1 LLIGKDA
8 SIKKIFPVSTSKW
21 ANRSDAFNIF
31 VGDMSKDIGE
41 QFAMMN
47 EVSAKIS
54 QKTFD
59 KFVEEA
65 VTEFKQDH
73 DTDKVNGLQVLII

>member
-1 LLIGKDA
+1 
-8 SIKKIFPVSTSKW
+8 
-21 ANRSDAFNIF
+21 
-31 VGDMSKDIGE
+31 MSKDIGE

-65 VTEFKQDH
+65 MVEFKQH
-73 DTDKVNGLQVLII
+73 YDTDKVNELQVYEFLTAKIAEIIDMHYDGEI

>member
-1 LLIGKDA
+1 
-8 SIKKIFPVSTSKW
+8 
-21 ANRSDAFNIF
+21 
-31 VGDMSKDIGE
+31 MSKDIGE

-73 DTDKVNGLQVLII
+73 DTDKVNGLQVYEFITAKIAEIIDMHYDGEL

>member
-1 LLIGKDA
+1 
-8 SIKKIFPVSTSKW
+8 
-21 ANRSDAFNIF
+21 
-31 VGDMSKDIGE
+31 MSKDIGE

-59 KFVEEA
+59 KFVAEAMAEKQRVHVFLEHFNVEMQYLLDEYVSKDVKFEELENQYRSIG
-65 VTEFKQDH
+65 TESH
-73 DTDKVNGLQVLII
+73 DIKHF

>member
-1 LLIGKDA
+1 
-8 SIKKIFPVSTSKW
+8 
-21 ANRSDAFNIF
+21 
-31 VGDMSKDIGE
+31 MSKDIGE

-59 KFVEEA
+59 KFIEEA
-65 VTEFKQDH
+65 MAEYKGDLNELKIYEFLTTKIAE
-73 DTDKVNGLQVLII
+73 IIDMHYDGEL

>member
-1 LLIGKDA
+1 
-8 SIKKIFPVSTSKW
+8 
-21 ANRSDAFNIF
+21 
-31 VGDMSKDIGE
+31 MSKDIGE

-54 QKTFD
+54 QRTFD

-65 VTEFKQDH
+65 MAEYKGDLDELKIYEFLTAKIAE
-73 DTDKVNGLQVLII
+73 IIDMHYDGEL

>member
-1 LLIGKDA
+1 
-8 SIKKIFPVSTSKW
+8 
-21 ANRSDAFNIF
+21 
-31 VGDMSKDIGE
+31 MSKDIGE

-65 VTEFKQDH
+65 MVEFKQH
-73 DTDKVNGLQVLII
+73 YDTDKVSELQVYEFLTAKIAEIIDMHYDGEL

>member
-1 LLIGKDA
+1 
-8 SIKKIFPVSTSKW
+8 
-21 ANRSDAFNIF
+21 
-31 VGDMSKDIGE
+31 MSKDIGE

-59 KFVEEA
+59 KFVAEA
-65 VTEFKQDH
+65 KTEFEREH
-73 DTDKVNGLQVLII
+73 DIEKVNELKLYEFLTAKIAEIIDMHYDGELPRVTVGSVPYDDEG

>member
-1 LLIGKDA
+1 
-8 SIKKIFPVSTSKW
+8 
-21 ANRSDAFNIF
+21 
-31 VGDMSKDIGE
+31 MSKDIGE

-65 VTEFKQDH
+65 MVEFKQH
-73 DTDKVNGLQVLII
+73 YDTDKVNELQVYEFLTAKIVEIIDMHYDGEI

>member
-1 LLIGKDA
+1 
-8 SIKKIFPVSTSKW
+8 
-21 ANRSDAFNIF
+21 
-31 VGDMSKDIGE
+31 MSKDIGE

-59 KFVEEA
+59 KFVAEA
-65 VTEFKQDH
+65 MSEYKGDLNELKIYEFLTAKIAE
-73 DTDKVNGLQVLII
+73 IIDMHYDGEL